1 MAIESKML
9 ADAGRTGLR
18 VKEVPIGVRYDV
30 DGSTENPARH
40 GVAVLLKIFMD
51 VVYSK
56 PLSNISLFHIFLSC
70 K

>member
-1 MAIESKML
+1 MAIESGVL
-9 ADAGRTGLR
+9 AAGRLGLK
-18 VKEVPIGVRYDV
+18 VKEMLICFRYDV
-30 DGSTENPARH
+30 DGSTENPVMH
-40 GVAVLLKIFMD
+40 EDAVLLKIFKG